1 MDPSWDMSWSWDWWI
16 PRLEG
21 TRSFEVPS
29 VPSSISGFAS
39 WWKLELDPPVSTWC
53 RTAVSNLVQQKKSVV
68 LPRECLKTA
77 VFGCFGSPQP
87 PEFDEPSL
95 TSHDARCSSPG
106 SSELKRAWAA
116 RWASLL
122 QANRPRAELWP
133 WLCHVL
139 DQHGLAL
146 FRGELLF
153 KIKSS
158 VVHIGE

>member
-1 MDPSWDMSWSWDWWI
+1 MGYGLVL
-16 PRLEG
+16 RLVNSLES
-21 TRSFEVPS
+21 TRSFGVPS
-29 VPSSISGFAS
+29 VPSSI
-39 WWKLELDPPVSTWC
+39 ERDPVLVEAGIGPPGGKTWC

-77 VFGCFGSPQP
+77 VFWWFGSPQP

-122 QANRPRAELWP
+122 QANRPWAELWP

-158 VVHIGE
+158 VVHIG